1 MLVHKRVNQ
10 IRCLCYNYNYI
21 LSFAVCIFICRCVTV
36 FAVCCCFDRCR
47 LRCVVASLRR
57 CVVASLRRCVGS
69 ASWLLSCHSFD
80 IFSSCLCVIIFGVCC
95 FVFIIFVIVII
106 AFLRPANLYPVV
118 PSTRIYRTDEVR
130 DCLTLWPIKTVN
142 FVCEP
147 YLF

>member
-1 MLVHKRVNQ
+1 MHLHLS
-10 IRCLCYNYNYI
+10 LCRRLRSVLLLRS
-21 LSFAVCIFICRCVTV
+21 LSSSLCRCVV
-36 FAVCCCFDRCR
+36 VSLR
-47 LRCVVASLRR
+47 RCVVASLRR
-57 CVVASLRRCVGS
+57 CVVASFRCVVS

-118 PSTRIYRTDEVR
+118 PNTRIYRTDEAR

-142 FVCEP
+142 FACEP